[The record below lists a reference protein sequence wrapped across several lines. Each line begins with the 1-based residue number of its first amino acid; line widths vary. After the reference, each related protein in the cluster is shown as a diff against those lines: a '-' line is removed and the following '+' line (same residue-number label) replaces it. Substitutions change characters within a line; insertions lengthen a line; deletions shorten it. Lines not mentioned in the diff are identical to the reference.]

1 VTVLI
6 LASLLSTFEIP
17 IIPLFSLRSLQ
28 DTLFKFQRQLIATR
42 KEIQIP
48 KANPATTLLPSC
60 SLNPPIP
67 EHPKDLLS
75 DVFHNIGELAGAAT
89 GRDGQAYIRNLVSEP
104 NSAVAEDIIGF
115 WEQEFLVE

>member
-1 VTVLI
+1 M
-6 LASLLSTFEIP
+6 P

-28 DTLFKFQRQLIATR
+28 DTLFKFQRQLIAIK

-48 KANPATTLLPSC
+48 QAKPAITLLPYC

-67 EHPKDLLS
+67 EHPKNLLS
-75 DVFHNIGELAGAAT
+75 DVCHTVGELAQAT
-89 GRDGQAYIRNLVSEP
+89 TTRDGQAYIRNLVSET